1 MPLSPGTR
9 LGPYELGAVIGAGGM
24 GEVYQARDT
33 RLARQVAIKILP
45 ESFAGDAARLQ
56 RFEQE
61 AQTVGTL
68 NHPNVLSVYD
78 VGAQDGIHFI
88 VTELLH
94 GETLREKL
102 RPGPLHPRRAID
114 YAIQIAQGL
123 AAAHEQ
129 GLVHRDLKPENLFV
143 TKDGRVKILDFGLAK
158 QTVMPP
164 DSDGPTVANVC
175 TSAGMVLGTMG
186 YMSPEQVRGKEAD
199 SRSDIFSFGTV
210 FYEMLTG
217 QRAFQRSSS
226 VETMNAILK
235 DEPGEMARTPGREIS
250 PALQHM
256 VQRCLEKD
264 PAQRFQSAKDLSFAL
279 EGISAGSSEARNMAA
294 VPASRS
300 WRLLAAGLLLVLLVA
315 GGAFAALSGWRRR
328 PQPEYEQITFQ
339 QGYVPAARFAPDG
352 QTVIYSAAWG
362 QPAIKLYSMRL
373 GATESRELNLPPAE
387 LLSVAPTGEL
397 AIDLNGVTW
406 NGKGGRLARA
416 PMDGGAPRALLDDI
430 GAADWAPGSGKLA
443 VARFVP
449 GKCQVEYPIGNPLYQ
464 TIGWISHLRFS
475 PQGDAIAFLD
485 HPILGDDRGSV
496 VLLDLEGKQRRLTR
510 EWNGTQGLAWS
521 PDGREIWFTA
531 TAGLDVDRPL
541 WAVTR
546 AGKQRMVLRVPGGL
560 YLEDIAPDG
569 RVLLRHDERRY
580 EVTAVQVGGA
590 SRLLSWL
597 EIMIAASV
605 SPDGK
610 FVVIGDETAAEYG
623 VYLRKV
629 DGSPPVQLG
638 AGVAGA
644 ISPDGKW
651 VTSIPVNDT
660 SKVVLFPTG
669 IGEARTVTAPKFH
682 YRSANW
688 TSDGRRLVVR
698 GSQAD
703 GPLQVWAQD
712 LSGGSPRPITPQG
725 VDGLFLTIN
734 HRDYVCA
741 RDDSGAVRLY
751 PVDGGPPRK
760 VTGISGSELVLGGS
774 PLSDAIYVSP
784 DPESIPLH
792 VLKVNTITGVRQPFV
807 TVAPT
812 DPAGVMVV
820 FPPMITA
827 DEKQYVYTLVRDFS
841 VLYVAK
847 GLE

>member
-33 RLARQVAIKILP
+33 RLGRQVALKLLP
-45 ESFAGDAARLQ
+45 ESFAGDVDRLQ

-61 AQTVGTL
+61 ARTVGTL

-78 VGAQDGIHFI
+78 VGAQNGIHFI

-102 RPGPLHPRRAID
+102 RLGPLHPRRAID
-114 YAIQIAQGL
+114 CAIQIAKGL
-123 AAAHEQ
+123 AAAHDQ

-158 QTVMPP
+158 QTVMPL
-164 DSDGPTVANVC
+164 DNDGPTVANVR

-217 QRAFQRSSS
+217 QRAFQRGSS

-235 DEPGEMARTPGREIS
+235 DEPEEMAHTPGREIS
-250 PALQHM
+250 PVLQHM

-279 EGISAGSSEARNMAA
+279 EGISAGSSEVRNVAA
-294 VPASRS
+294 MPASRS
-300 WRLLAAGLLLVLLVA
+300 WRLLAAGSLLAVFVVA
-315 GGAFAALSGWRRR
+315 VVFIARSGWRRR

-362 QPAIKLYSMRL
+362 QPPIKLYSMRL
-373 GATESRELNLPPAE
+373 GGTESRELNLPPAE

-406 NGKGGRLARA
+406 NGRGGRLARA
-416 PMDGGAPRALLDDI
+416 PMDGGAPRELLDSI
-430 GAADWAPGSGKLA
+430 GTADWAPGSGKLA

-449 GKCQVEYPIGNPLYQ
+449 GKCQVEYPVGTSLYQ

-496 VLLDLEGKQRRLTR
+496 VLLDLKGKQRKLTR

-521 PDGREIWFTA
+521 SDGKEIWFTA

-580 EVTAVQVGGA
+580 EVTAAQVGGA

-597 EIMIAASV
+597 EIMIGASV
-605 SPDGK
+605 SRDGK
-610 FVVIGDETAAEYG
+610 FVAIGDETAAEYG
-623 VYLRKV
+623 VYLRKL

-644 ISPDGKW
+644 ISPDGQW

-660 SKVVLFPTG
+660 SKILLLPTG
-669 IGEARTVTAPKFH
+669 VGDARSVTSPKFR

-698 GSQAD
+698 GSQGD

-712 LSGGSPRPITPQG
+712 IGGGSLRPITPEG

-741 RDDSGAVRLY
+741 RDDSGTIRLY
-751 PVDGGPPRK
+751 PVEGGPPRK
-760 VTGISGSELVLGGS
+760 VSGISGSEQVIGGAPS
-774 PLSDAIYVSP
+774 SEAIYVSTDP
-784 DPESIPLH
+784 DSIPLH
-792 VLKVNTITGVRQPFV
+792 VVKVSTTTGVRQPLV

-812 DPAGVMVV
+812 DPAGVVLV
-820 FPPMITA
+820 FPPIFTA
-827 DEKQYVYTLVRDFS
+827 DEKHYVYTQIRDFS

-847 GLE
+847 GVE